1 MAYYPP
7 PPQPYP
13 PPQYGPRYSGCLK
26 FILYAVSFL
35 IPIAGVIIAVIFM
48 SKGDPES
55 NSLGKTCLT
64 ISIASFV
71 VGCCLGGI
79 GGAVWFFVLEEGMM
93 YY

>member
-1 MAYYPP
+1 MYYQPQPP
-7 PPQPYP
+7 PYL
-13 PPQYGPRYSGCLK
+13 PPQYYGPRYSGCLK

-35 IPIAGVIIAVIFM
+35 IPIAGVIIAVVFM

-55 NSLGKTCLT
+55 SSLGKTCLI
-64 ISIASFV
+64 ISIATFV

-79 GGAVWFFVLEEGMM
+79 GGAVWFFVLEESMM